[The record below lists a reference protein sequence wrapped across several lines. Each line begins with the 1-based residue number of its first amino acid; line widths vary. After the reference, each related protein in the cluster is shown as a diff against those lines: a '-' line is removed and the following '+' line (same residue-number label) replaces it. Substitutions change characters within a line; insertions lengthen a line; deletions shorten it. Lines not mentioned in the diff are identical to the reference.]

1 MDRGKSSKENI
12 GTINLQIN
20 QFQINKVYK
29 KWIEVHNKGKKTG
42 LIRVMI
48 NINKTGEEPFLGEII
63 EEKKNFIKSNKWEI
77 NIHLIKAKNLPS
89 ADSNGLSV
97 PYVIFF
103 NIKYKYYFSKIS
115 KN

>member
-1 MDRGKSSKENI
+1 MDRGKFSKENI

-48 NINKTGEEPFLGEII
+48 NINKTGE
-63 EEKKNFIKSNKWEI
+63 
-77 NIHLIKAKNLPS
+77 
-89 ADSNGLSV
+89 
-97 PYVIFF
+97 
-103 NIKYKYYFSKIS
+103 
-115 KN
+115 